1 MIPVFIIAFNN
12 PTYVS
17 SMIDQL
23 LKYTSDIY
31 VIDNC
36 STFPPMIKLLD
47 ETKVN
52 VIRMPQN
59 YGHMV
64 YLRPEIQDLVKGDC
78 YCITDPD
85 LRLNQNLPSNFI
97 EIFKNISD
105 DYQMYKV
112 GFALD
117 RLNNI
122 RTDVTFKG
130 KSITDWEAFV
140 WNCRV
145 DHPKIEMYYAEI
157 DTTFCLINKKYK
169 DDNLCNHIRVAGD
182 FLCIHRPWL
191 VTWKDELPEDEL
203 SFYRTHSKCSSWV

>member
-17 SMIDQL
+17 SMVEQL

-31 VIDNC
+31 IIDNC

-52 VIRMPQN
+52 VIRMPEN
-59 YGHMV
+59 YGHKV
-64 YLRPEIQDLVKGDC
+64 YQRPEIQDLIKGDF

-85 LRLNQNLPSNFI
+85 LTLNPKLPSNFI
-97 EIFKNISD
+97 DLFRDISIQ
-105 DYQMYKV
+105 YQKHKV

-117 RLNNI
+117 HLNNI
-122 RTDVTFKG
+122 RTDVTFQG
-130 KSITDWEAFV
+130 KTITDWEWWG
-140 WNCRV
+140 WNFRI
-145 DHPKIEMYYAEI
+145 DHPILEMYPSTI
-157 DTTFCLINKKYK
+157 DTTFCLINKNYP
-169 DDNLCNHIRVAGD
+169 DDNGRNHIRIAGD

-191 VTWKDELPEDEL
+191 TNWKEELPEDEL
-203 SFYRTHSKCSSWV
+203 NFYKSHATCSTWI

>member
-31 VIDNC
+31 IIDNC

-47 ETKVN
+47 ETKVT
-52 VIRMPQN
+52 VIRMPEN
-59 YGHMV
+59 YGHKV
-64 YLRPEIQDLVKGDC
+64 YERAEIQDLVKGDY

-85 LRLNQNLPSNFI
+85 LTLNPNLPSNFI

-105 DYQMYKV
+105 EYKKHKV

-117 RLNNI
+117 HLNNI
-122 RTDVTFKG
+122 RTDVRCEG
-130 KSITDWEAFV
+130 KTITEWEWWL
-140 WNCRV
+140 WNFRI
-145 DHPKIEMYYAEI
+145 DHPTLEMYPSTI
-157 DTTFCLINKKYK
+157 DTTFCLINKKYPN
-169 DDNLCNHIRVAGD
+169 DEGRNHIRVAGD
-182 FLCIHRPWL
+182 FLCVHRPWL
-191 VTWKDELPEDEL
+191 TTWKNELPTDELE
-203 SFYRTHSKCSSWV
+203 FYKTHATCSTWV